1 MFESK
6 VKNGKPNEKY
16 VDLLE
21 EDKPIAQQ
29 KYACVS
35 FISPENEIKSKEI
48 FLFEEFVKSW
58 DLSKSIEKYAQ
69 FTAFL
74 SFKYN
79 LNLETIQTD
88 LTEFCKEE
96 TAKLHE
102 TNLLDDFKNFM
113 DKAGDKLQDEYLAK
127 NKFQTCVRGLK
138 IRGVFPTIEEAEL
151 RAKILREV
159 DPNFDIFVGPVGI
172 WMPWDPEAY
181 KTGRVEYMEDE
192 LNQLMHK
199 KKDNEDK
206 AKDYFNQRVKETK
219 MKAIEE
225 NKKKAE
231 DTGNVLTQN
240 ITEDGTLVSIKDTHD
255 SLFNSMETTA
265 VNEVQN
271 KLFDGDNV
279 QTSRSLDGLSPL
291 KMP

>member
-6 VKNGKPNEKY
+6 VKNGKPNPKY
-16 VDLLE
+16 VDILE

-29 KYACVS
+29 KYVCVS
-35 FISPENEIKSKEI
+35 FISPEKEIKSKEMYI
-48 FLFEEFVKSW
+48 FEEFVKNW
-58 DLSKSIEKYAQ
+58 DLAKSIEKYAQ

-79 LNLETIQTD
+79 LNMETIQAD

-96 TAKLHE
+96 SSKLHE
-102 TNLLDDFKNFM
+102 HTLLDDYKNFI
-113 DKAGDKLQDEYLAK
+113 DKNGDKLENDYYVQ
-127 NKFQTCVRGLK
+127 NKFQTNMRGIK
-138 IRGVFPTIEEAEL
+138 VRGVFPTIQEAEL

-159 DPNFDIFVGPVGI
+159 DPNFDIFVGEVGL

-181 KTGRVEYMEDE
+181 KTGRVEYMEEE

-206 AKDYFNQRVKETK
+206 AKDYFNSRVKETK

-231 DTGNVLTQN
+231 ETGNVLTQN
-240 ITEDGTLVSIKDTHD
+240 ITEDGTLVGLRDTQN
-255 SLFNSMETTA
+255 SLFNSVEA
-265 VNEVQN
+265 APSNEVEN
-271 KLFDGDNV
+271 KLFGSDNI
-279 QTSRSLDGLSPL
+279 QTSKSLEGLSPL
-291 KMP
+291 KIP

>member
-6 VKNGKPNEKY
+6 VKNGKPNPKY
-16 VDLLE
+16 VDILE

-29 KYACVS
+29 KFVCVS
-35 FISPENEIKSKEI
+35 FISPEKEIKSKEMFI
-48 FLFEEFVKSW
+48 FEEFVKNW
-58 DLSKSIEKYAQ
+58 DLAKSIEKYAQ

-79 LNLETIQTD
+79 LNMETIQAD

-96 TAKLHE
+96 SAKLHE
-102 TNLLDDFKNFM
+102 HTLLDDYKNFI
-113 DKAGDKLQDEYLAK
+113 DKNGDKLENDYYVQ
-127 NKFQTCVRGLK
+127 NKFQTNIRGIK
-138 IRGVFPTIEEAEL
+138 VRGVFPTVEEAEL

-159 DPNFDIFVGPVGI
+159 DPNFDIFVGQVGL

-181 KTGRVEYMEDE
+181 KTGRVEYMEEE

-206 AKDYFNQRVKETK
+206 AKDYFNTRVKETK

-231 DTGNVLTQN
+231 ESGNVLTQN
-240 ITEDGTLVSIKDTHD
+240 ITEDGTLVGLRDTQD
-255 SLFNSMETTA
+255 SLFNSVEAAPTNQ
-265 VNEVQN
+265 VEN
-271 KLFDGDNV
+271 KLFGSDNIP
-279 QTSRSLDGLSPL
+279 TSKSLEGLSPL

>member
-6 VKNGKPNEKY
+6 VKNGKPNPNY
-16 VDLLE
+16 VDLLD

-29 KYACVS
+29 KYVCVS
-35 FISPENEIKSKEI
+35 FISPENEIKSKDI
-48 FLFEEFVKSW
+48 FIFEEFVKSW
-58 DLSKSIEKYAQ
+58 DLAKSIEKYAQ

-79 LNLETIQTD
+79 LNMETIQED

-96 TAKLHE
+96 NAKLHE
-102 TNLLDDFKNFM
+102 TDLLDDFKNFM
-113 DKAGDKLQDEYLAK
+113 DKNGDKLESEYLTK
-127 NKFQTCVRGLK
+127 HKFQTCTRGIK
-138 IRGVFPTIEEAEL
+138 VRGVFPTVEEAEL

-181 KTGRVEYMEDE
+181 KTGRVEYMEEE

-199 KKDNEDK
+199 KKDNEEK

-219 MKAIEE
+219 LKAIEE

-231 DTGNVLTQN
+231 QTGNVLTQN
-240 ITEDGTLVSIKDTHD
+240 ITEDGTLIGIKDSQDTI
-255 SLFNSMETTA
+255 FNSNETEL
-265 VNEVQN
+265 VNEVQS
-271 KLFDGDNV
+271 KVFTRDNI
-279 QTSRSLDGLSPL
+279 QPSLHGLNPL
-291 KMP
+291 KLP

>member
-6 VKNGKPNEKY
+6 VKNGKANPKY
-16 VDLLE
+16 VDILE

-29 KYACVS
+29 KYVCVS
-35 FISPENEIKSKEI
+35 FISPEKEIKSKEM

-58 DLSKSIEKYAQ
+58 DLAKSIEKYAQ

-79 LNLETIQTD
+79 LNMETIQAD

-96 TAKLHE
+96 SAKLHE
-102 TNLLDDFKNFM
+102 TNLLDDFKNFT
-113 DKAGDKLQDEYLAK
+113 DKNGDKLETDYLTQ
-127 NKFQTCVRGLK
+127 NKFQTCIRGIK
-138 IRGVFPTIEEAEL
+138 VRGVFPTIEEAEL

-181 KTGRVEYMEDE
+181 KTGRVEYMEEE

-231 DTGNVLTQN
+231 ETGNVLTQN
-240 ITEDGTLVSIKDTHD
+240 ITEDGTLVGIKDTQE
-255 SLFNSMETTA
+255 SLFQSIETT
-265 VNEVQN
+265 NEVQT
-271 KLFDGDNV
+271 KLFGENV
-279 QTSRSLDGLSPL
+279 QTSKSLEGLSPL

>member
-1 MFESK
+1 MFEPK
-6 VKNGKPNEKY
+6 VKNGKPNPNY

-29 KYACVS
+29 KFACIS
-35 FISPENEIKSKEI
+35 FISPENEIKSKDI
-48 FLFEEFVKSW
+48 FLFEEFVKTW

-79 LNLETIQTD
+79 LNLETIQAD
-88 LTEFCKEE
+88 LAEFCKEE

-102 TNLLDDFKNFM
+102 NHLLDDYKNFI
-113 DKAGDKLQDEYLAK
+113 DKNGDKLEKDYLTQ
-127 NKFQTCVRGLK
+127 NQFQTCVRGIK
-138 IRGVFPTIEEAEL
+138 VRGVFPTIEEAEL

-159 DPNFDIFVGPVGI
+159 DPHFDIFVGPVGI
-172 WMPWDPEAY
+172 WMPWDPDAY
-181 KTGRVEYMEDE
+181 KTGRIEYMEEE

-231 DTGNVLTQN
+231 ENGNVLTQN
-240 ITEDGTLVSIKDTHD
+240 ITEDGTLVSTKD
-255 SLFNSMETTA
+255 SQNSIFQSTESSSIH
-265 VNEVQN
+265 EIRN
-271 KLFDGDNV
+271 KLFEGDNI
-279 QTSRSLDGLSPL
+279 QTSKSLQGLNPL
-291 KMP
+291 KLP